1 MLFAGG
7 RSVRFVLG
15 LGVAL
20 SLGLS
25 AAAQTIPV
33 RPISGREGI
42 KLPEPPAVEAIP
54 VADDYFGTKIVDS
67 YRWLEDGKSTETRAY
82 IDAQNAYTARYMKQ
96 ARVRAQAVDDLDALE
111 NTSEW
116 GIPVERAGSYFFLKR
131 LAGEE
136 QFSIYARHGWTGKGY
151 RLGDP
156 AKLSR
161 DANLSISLEDVSR
174 DGMLVAYAVRQGGAD
189 ETGIHIVN
197 VKTGKTLEDELP
209 SGRYGSVSFAPG
221 GASIY
226 YTRTDKVGTLLYQ
239 HVWGTRNSR

>member
-131 LAGEE
+131 LARSEE
-136 QFSIYARHGWTGKGY
+136 RRVGKECRSRWTPFPF
-151 RLGDP
+151 RP
-156 AKLSR
+156 
-161 DANLSISLEDVSR
+161 
-174 DGMLVAYAVRQGGAD
+174 
-189 ETGIHIVN
+189 
-197 VKTGKTLEDELP
+197 
-209 SGRYGSVSFAPG
+209 
-221 GASIY
+221 
-226 YTRTDKVGTLLYQ
+226 
-239 HVWGTRNSR
+239 